1 MEVNVSI
8 VEDITEVRESIKVLL
23 NGTNGYRCISSFSNA
38 ESAIEGLVKEAPNV
52 AIIDISLPGKSGIEL
67 IKQLKPILPEVQFL
81 VFTIFED
88 TENIFSALEAGATG
102 YLLKNAPPVK
112 LLEAIT
118 DIYNGASPM
127 SGEIARKVISRFH
140 KQNIYNKG
148 ILTNREAEILNL
160 LSKGF
165 RYKEVADK
173 LFVSIETVR
182 THIRNIYEKLQVQS
196 RTEAINKYFSK

>member
-1 MEVNVSI
+1 
-8 VEDITEVRESIKVLL
+8 
-23 NGTNGYRCISSFSNA
+23 
-38 ESAIEGLVKEAPNV
+38 
-52 AIIDISLPGKSGIEL
+52 
-67 IKQLKPILPEVQFL
+67 VQFL